1 MEVAPKNDVNAVFI
15 DEGTIATKLMYNPVS
30 HEFKVIYVLGGLNKD
45 KIVTNL
51 TKEEKEKLII
61 SDERNVLYGNIY
73 ITDSSV
79 SMLL

>member
-1 MEVAPKNDVNAVFI
+1 MF
-15 DEGTIATKLMYNPVS
+15 NPVS
-30 HEFKVIYVLGGLNKD
+30 HEFKVIYVLGGLNKE
-45 KIVTNL
+45 KIISSI

-73 ITDSSV
+73 ITDASV